1 MPRVALVTGVSR
13 RVGIGFAIARRLAEQ
28 GADLFV
34 QSWAPHDAEQP
45 CGADPAGPDGVV
57 AELRRA
63 VPDRRIEHAALDFAD
78 PAAPQACLD
87 AAAAAFGRVDVLVAN
102 HARSSD
108 QALCALTAA
117 ELDLALAV
125 NVRATLLLVQAYAA
139 QADDGGRVI
148 LMTSGQYRGAMPSE
162 LPYIAGKGA
171 LHQVTA
177 SLAAALASRAITVNC
192 VDPGP
197 TDTGYATPHEHA
209 EALGH
214 IALGRWGEPDD
225 AARLIAFLCS
235 PEARW
240 ITGQVI
246 GSTGGEGLAT
256 PSPPPT

>member
-1 MPRVALVTGVSR
+1 VALVTGVSR
-13 RVGIGFAIARRLAEQ
+13 RVGIGYAVARRLGEQ
-28 GADLFV
+28 GADLMV
-34 QSWAPHDAEQP
+34 QSWAPHDAEQSW
-45 CGADPAGPDGVV
+45 GADPVGPEGVV
-57 AELRRA
+57 AALRDA
-63 VPDRRIEHAALDFAD
+63 VPDRRVEHAALDFAD
-78 PAAPQACLD
+78 PAAPDACI
-87 AAAAAFGRVDVLVAN
+87 AAAIAAFGRVDVLVAN

-108 QALCALTAA
+108 QALGALTAA

-139 QADDGGRVI
+139 QAGDGGRVI
-148 LMTSGQYRGAMPSE
+148 MMTSGQYRGPMPGE

-177 SLAAALASRAITVNC
+177 SLAAALAPRGITVNC

-197 TDTGYATPHEHA
+197 TDTGYATPEVRA
-209 EALGH
+209 EAVRH

-225 AARLIAFLCS
+225 AARLIAWLCS
-235 PEARW
+235 AEARW

-246 GSTGGEGLAT
+246 GSTGGEGLAI